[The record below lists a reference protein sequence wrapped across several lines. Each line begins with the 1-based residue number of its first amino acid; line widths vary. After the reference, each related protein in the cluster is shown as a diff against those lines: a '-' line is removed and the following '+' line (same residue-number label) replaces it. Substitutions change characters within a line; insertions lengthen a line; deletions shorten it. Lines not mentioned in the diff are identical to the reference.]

1 MNHEEADTK
10 VVSLARHAFESA
22 DSPDMK
28 VVVRSASG
36 DVDIPVIMLGSG
48 VEGELVLDNGR
59 GNHRKMLNLK
69 QSTMTH
75 EQKEAVVGVHSAS
88 GNDQNGGFFRKG
100 KKKCWKTAQKFLP
113 SFCQLGKSYE
123 VSEELH
129 KEMEKFVCSLYG
141 GKGDNINKLYPEIF
155 WKTWNKKGQVIDLS
169 LPPPCRSSLRLHIQR
184 SNYIARIWRQ
194 ANLDVMDLEPP
205 QNHGWNEDYSLKWPS
220 VMVPEDIVRSI
231 EDELD
236 QDEENNDYDTDSE
249 DEGPNEDEEEE

>member
-1 MNHEEADTK
+1 
-10 VVSLARHAFESA
+10 
-22 DSPDMK
+22 
-28 VVVRSASG
+28 
-36 DVDIPVIMLGSG
+36 
-48 VEGELVLDNGR
+48 
-59 GNHRKMLNLK
+59 
-69 QSTMTH
+69 
-75 EQKEAVVGVHSAS
+75 
-88 GNDQNGGFFRKG
+88 
-100 KKKCWKTAQKFLP
+100 
-113 SFCQLGKSYE
+113 
-123 VSEELH
+123 
-129 KEMEKFVCSLYG
+129 MEKFVCSLYG
-141 GKGDNINKLYPEIF
+141 GKGDDVNKLRAEIF

-169 LPPPCRSSLRLHIQR
+169 LLPPCRSSLRLHIQR